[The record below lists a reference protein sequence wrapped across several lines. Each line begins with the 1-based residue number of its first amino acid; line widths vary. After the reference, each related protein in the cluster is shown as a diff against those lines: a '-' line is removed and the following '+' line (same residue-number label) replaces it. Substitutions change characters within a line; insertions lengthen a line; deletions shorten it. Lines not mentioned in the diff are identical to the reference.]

1 MTSKIHSLGA
11 LLMFASLSWAQQA
24 PAGLAVKA
32 ATSKKIDLTWSG
44 GTAGYTVQRR
54 TLGAAY
60 SDLATVTT
68 ASYSDTSVDAYT
80 TYQYQI
86 VANLASGAS
95 SPSNQVTVGPPPTGF
110 TVAAQAGAG
119 SDAADNYGYD
129 LSMALDGNGDPAF
142 AFIQQDPN
150 LDDNYK
156 DTQVLFRSWN
166 RAAYRWNAISTVAV
180 VGDAATYYH
189 NTLSLAYDSS
199 TGAFA
204 VFTEQEGDGAFL
216 YTSADGGASWA
227 LKTSFIQNDRRATS
241 PVVLLS
247 GGNVYLASIIN
258 NVGARYVTGKLSA
271 DPSTWQAKTAPVVAG
286 TTEADAS
293 VTMAMAL
300 DSAGN
305 PGIAYWTDDTGK
317 GYNRV
322 LLYWRP
328 AGSAAP
334 TKIMDSQGVQS
345 DNLSVRMV
353 YRNLNPRVLAFVA
366 RSDAAF
372 GVGVHFVKSDNGG
385 ASWGS
390 VVVIPPDTDS
400 STDFPFD
407 LAIDSQDHGA
417 AGFGQN
423 SSSGN
428 FACLGPKLALSTDLT
443 AWKTCGLPN
452 AASAGNF
459 QGYPGAIAMAY
470 GGNDK
475 LLFLWWDTQASP
487 AGIYLYR
494 EPPAGQSNTPSI
506 SSVVNGATFQSG
518 IVAGSW
524 VTITGAQPCGHFAES
539 GQTPD
544 FVSRQGKPAAD
555 QSERDFGED
564 QRTGRAGLLREPD
577 ADQRAGSGGNHRQCK
592 RGSDPQRIDQQY
604 GNGERSGDGAGAV
617 HLLAGGQ
624 DVSFGPVQRNLHHC
638 RRSRAL
644 RVGAE
649 GKIG

>member
-11 LLMFASLSWAQQA
+11 LLMFASISWAQA
-24 PAGLAVKA
+24 PAGLVLKA

-44 GTAGYTVQRR
+44 STASYTVQRR
-54 TLGAAY
+54 ALGASY
-60 SDLATVTT
+60 GDLATVTT

-110 TVAAQAGAG
+110 TVAAQSGAG
-119 SDAADNYGYD
+119 SEAAGKYGYD

-142 AFIQQDPN
+142 AFIQEDPN
-150 LDDNYK
+150 LDGNYK

-166 RAAYRWNAISTVAV
+166 RASYSWNPISTVAV
-180 VGDAATYYH
+180 IGDAATYFH

-204 VFTEQEGDGAFL
+204 VFTEQQGGGTFL
-216 YTSADGGASWA
+216 YTSADGGASWT
-227 LKTSFIQNDRRATS
+227 LKTSFIQTGHRVTS

-247 GGNVYLASIIN
+247 GGNVHLASVIIN
-258 NVGARYVTGKLSA
+258 TGARYVTGKLSA
-271 DPSTWQAKTAPVVAG
+271 DPSTWQAKTAPVVSG
-286 TTEADAS
+286 TTEADGAI
-293 VTMAMAL
+293 TIAMAL

-334 TKIMDSQGVQS
+334 TKILDSQGMQS
-345 DNLSVRMV
+345 DNLSVRMA

-385 ASWGS
+385 ASWGN
-390 VVVIPPDTDS
+390 VVVIPPDTGS

-423 SSSGN
+423 SSSGSN
-428 FACLGPKLALSTDLT
+428 ACVGPKLALSTDLT
-443 AWKTCGLPN
+443 TWKTCGLPN
-452 AASAGNF
+452 AAA
-459 QGYPGAIAMAY
+459 P
-470 GGNDK
+470 
-475 LLFLWWDTQASP
+475 
-487 AGIYLYR
+487 
-494 EPPAGQSNTPSI
+494 
-506 SSVVNGATFQSG
+506 
-518 IVAGSW
+518 
-524 VTITGAQPCGHFAES
+524 
-539 GQTPD
+539 
-544 FVSRQGKPAAD
+544 
-555 QSERDFGED
+555 
-564 QRTGRAGLLREPD
+564 
-577 ADQRAGSGGNHRQCK
+577 
-592 RGSDPQRIDQQY
+592 
-604 GNGERSGDGAGAV
+604 
-617 HLLAGGQ
+617 
-624 DVSFGPVQRNLHHC
+624 
-638 RRSRAL
+638 
-644 RVGAE
+644 
-649 GKIG
+649 